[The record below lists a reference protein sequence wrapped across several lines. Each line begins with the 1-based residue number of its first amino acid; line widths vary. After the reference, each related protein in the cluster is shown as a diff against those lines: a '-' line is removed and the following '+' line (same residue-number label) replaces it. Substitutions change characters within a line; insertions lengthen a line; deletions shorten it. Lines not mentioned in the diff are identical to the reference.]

1 MGTMRSLCLQGGV
14 SPRRACT
21 MLTVVVRL
29 RLFSALALAS
39 CSTDLHDHDGLVQK
53 IRPTLGDSSVFDGY
67 GDEPALFV
75 DSDDGRVRVW
85 YVQNGPHRT
94 SSIDE
99 YPADGVPDFVQ
110 TVADTADA
118 VYLSVTGAGF
128 KAPLEDTSV
137 PGQENDGNSS
147 AFDIYIVDFQRADG
161 LFFREGCLS
170 GEPVRCTGYFAIKNG
185 FGRSGY
191 ASDEEAITVLV
202 SHEYFHAVQAAY
214 NADLPGWWSEGT
226 ATWHE
231 EHFEPSQNDFERLAA
246 TFFEAPGRA
255 LNGNTQGTTDTFAY
269 GTGVFPFF
277 LEQTL
282 GVQVIVDI
290 FDRIATNTPVEEAIV
305 EAVEA
310 RAPFDETF
318 AEFTAWT
325 MTTGD
330 RSVEGFGYP
339 QADEFPAIDAT
350 SLDGTSDLNWDT
362 ELRTWASQMAEIE
375 RPRDISLSVRPL
387 GGWPLTPLLVVVD
400 PTTPGEWAV
409 VREGETLNIP
419 ANSQPVY
426 AALFNADPNE
436 RIAGRLA
443 IRAAV
448 SDTPDDPG
456 DGSTVL
462 PAAVEPTPLP
472 TADDSPGCSTT
483 PAPVLPG
490 VMLASGVLALLV
502 CSRRG
507 QAIQRA

>member
-1 MGTMRSLCLQGGV
+1 MGSLHSHLLQGGG
-14 SPRRACT
+14 SPRRAHT
-21 MLTVVVRL
+21 RLRVAVRL
-29 RLFSALALAS
+29 SLLSALALTS

-53 IRPTLGDSSVFDGY
+53 IRPTIGDSSVFDGY

-75 DSDDGRVRVW
+75 DSEDGRVRVW
-85 YVQNGPHRT
+85 YVENGPHRT
-94 SSIDE
+94 SSVDE
-99 YPADGVPDFVQ
+99 NPADGVPDFVQ

-118 VYLSVTGAGF
+118 VYISITDNGF
-128 KAPLEDTSV
+128 LAPIEDTSV
-137 PGQENDGNSS
+137 PGQDNDGGSS
-147 AFDIYIVDFQRADG
+147 AFDIYVVDFQRADG
-161 LFFREGCLS
+161 LFFAEGCLP

-231 EHFEPSQNDFERLAA
+231 EYFEPSQNDFERLAT

-290 FDRIATNTPVEEAIV
+290 FDRISINTPVEDAII

-310 RAPFDETF
+310 SAPFDETF

-325 MTTGD
+325 IATGD
-330 RSVEGFGYP
+330 RTIEGFGYP

-350 SLDGTSDLNWDT
+350 SLDGANDLNWDT
-362 ELRTWASQMAEIE
+362 ELRTWASQIAEIE

-387 GGWPLTPLLVVVD
+387 EGWPLTPLLVVVD

-419 ANSQPVY
+419 ASSQPVY
-426 AALFNADPNE
+426 AALLNADPAE
-436 RIAGRLA
+436 RTAGRLA

-448 SDTPDDPG
+448 AVTPDDPG
-456 DGSTVL
+456 DGSTEVPDDGE
-462 PAAVEPTPLP
+462 PAPSPAP
-472 TADDSPGCSTT
+472 DDSSGCSATS
-483 PAPVLPG
+483 PAG
-490 VMLASGVLALLV
+490 SRGTMMLLGVLAVLL
-502 CSRRG
+502 RRR
-507 QAIQRA
+507 RANSHV